1 MNAMRATVRVQGRV
15 QGVGFRYFVRCTA
28 RALHLTGWVRNLNNG
43 DVEAVLEG
51 PAADVEQAI
60 EALRQGPPQGRV
72 ERLLVERTPCRNE
85 FFNFEIRL

>member
-1 MNAMRATVRVQGRV
+1 MSDLRATVRVQGRV

-28 RALHLTGWVRNLNNG
+28 RALQLTGWVRNLSNG

-60 EALRQGPPQGRV
+60 EALRQGPPHGRV
-72 ERLLVERTPCRNE
+72 DRLLVERAPARHKFIT
-85 FFNFEIRL
+85 FEIRL